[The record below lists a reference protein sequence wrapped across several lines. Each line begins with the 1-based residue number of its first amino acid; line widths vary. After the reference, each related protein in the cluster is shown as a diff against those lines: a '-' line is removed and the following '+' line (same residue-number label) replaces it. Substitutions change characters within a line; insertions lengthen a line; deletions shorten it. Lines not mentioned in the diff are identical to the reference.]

1 MIRQIIVG
9 FASEGKTDMR
19 FLENIIQRSF
29 EKVAFECIGQIEI
42 LPVQPIQ
49 KKNGSFVEIVKAY
62 AQEADNRGIMVLC
75 IHTDA
80 DSETDDDAF
89 VHKIIPAFEAAW
101 QSGDVICKNLVAIVP
116 VQMTEAWMLS
126 DTEVLKAEI
135 GTEKSDNELGLY
147 KFPEIYGDPKQAIAD
162 AIMLARQEYARHR
175 RRELSISDL
184 YLPVGQKIDLNKLEN
199 LPSFV
204 KFIDAVRGAFR
215 ELGYL
220 A

>member
-29 EKVAFECIGQIEI
+29 EKVAFECVGQIEI

-49 KKNGSFVEIVKAY
+49 KKSGGFVEVVKAY
-62 AQEADNRGIMVLC
+62 AQEADKRGIMVLC

-89 VHKIIPAFEAAW
+89 VYRINPAFEAVR
-101 QSGDVICKNLVAIVP
+101 QSGDVICKNYVAIVP

-126 DTEVLKAEI
+126 DTELLKDEI
-135 GTEKSDNELGLY
+135 GTERSDNDLGIY
-147 KFPEIYGDPKQAIAD
+147 RFPELYRDPKQAIAD
-162 AIMLARQEYARHR
+162 AITLVQQEYARHR

-184 YLPVGQKIDLNKLEN
+184 YLPMGQKIDLNKLEN